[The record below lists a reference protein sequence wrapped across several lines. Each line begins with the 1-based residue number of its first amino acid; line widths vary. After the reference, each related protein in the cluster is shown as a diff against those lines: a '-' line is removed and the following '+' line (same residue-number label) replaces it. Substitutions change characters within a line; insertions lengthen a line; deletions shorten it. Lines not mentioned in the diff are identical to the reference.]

1 MLGATLWGMVMLV
14 RMLLWSKKK
23 YLNKYWI
30 CFHQEFFI
38 HGPPRLNL
46 ATSSLL
52 LSCHHEV
59 HVSGFEWNVS
69 TVGYK
74 LALSLCLYELCV
86 SLLTLAPLH
95 RVSTTAVLLVS
106 FMVGLGR
113 CKNFQTSL
121 ILSHRPD
128 LCTDLYHKVFLKTQ
142 PLQSGTS
149 RQPIITFCLKL
160 IFSQRANFLRIGVAQ
175 LF

>member
-14 RMLLWSKKK
+14 RMLSWSKKK

-59 HVSGFEWNVS
+59 HVSGFEGNVS

-74 LALSLCLYELCV
+74 LASSLWALCV
-86 SLLTLAPLH
+86 FVDISTAAPSIYH
-95 RVSTTAVLLVS
+95 GCTPPPP

-128 LCTDLYHKVFLKTQ
+128 LCTDLCHKVFLKTQ
-142 PLQSGTS
+142 NWTGPLTGETS
-149 RQPIITFCLKL
+149 VLCQVCFNLL
-160 IFSQRANFLRIGVAQ
+160 QHSLHYEN
-175 LF
+175 